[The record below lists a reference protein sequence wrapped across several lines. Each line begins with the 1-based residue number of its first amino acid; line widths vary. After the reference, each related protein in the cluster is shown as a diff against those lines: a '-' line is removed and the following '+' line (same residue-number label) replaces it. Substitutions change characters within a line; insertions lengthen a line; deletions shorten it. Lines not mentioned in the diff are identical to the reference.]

1 MDSLTLGVG
10 ALLLW
15 LIFHFVCAIGCG
27 FLAGEKNR
35 SGTAHYFWGLLFGI
49 VWLLV
54 CVGLPSLP
62 PKSR

>member
-27 FLAGEKNR
+27 FLAGEKE
-35 SGTAHYFWGLLFGI
+35 S
-49 VWLLV
+49 
-54 CVGLPSLP
+54 
-62 PKSR
+62 